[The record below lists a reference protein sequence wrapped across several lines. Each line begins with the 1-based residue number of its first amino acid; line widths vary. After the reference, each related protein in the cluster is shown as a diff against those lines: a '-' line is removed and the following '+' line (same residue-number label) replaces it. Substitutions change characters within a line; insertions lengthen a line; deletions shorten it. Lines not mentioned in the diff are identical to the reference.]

1 MNGFRAVCFVA
12 LSVLVAGCSSS
23 ERVKG
28 SGNVISENRTV
39 SDFDS
44 VALAGSGHLELEQNG
59 TESLSIS
66 ADDNILPLLT
76 SEVRGHQLVLRVKS
90 GYNLSPSKPIV
101 FKVGSK
107 SLKGI
112 SCAGDT
118 TSDLKGLHT
127 EELKLEI
134 AGSGDMSA
142 EGSADRQEVSIA
154 GSGKYLGGGLK
165 SRDAKISIAGS
176 GDAVLTVSDSLDVN
190 IAGSGSIKYFGDPKI
205 KQSVVGS
212 GSITKQ

>member
-1 MNGFRAVCFVA
+1 MNWFRAVAFVA
-12 LSVLVAGCSSS
+12 LCVLVAGCGST

-39 SDFDS
+39 IEYDS
-44 VALAGSGHLELEQNG
+44 IALNGTGHLEVDQNG

-66 ADDNILPLLT
+66 ADDNLLPLLV
-76 SEVRGHQLVLRVKS
+76 SEVKGNQLVLSVKS
-90 GYNLSPSKPIV
+90 GYNLNPSKPIV
-101 FKVGSK
+101 FKVGAK
-107 SLKGI
+107 NLKGI

-118 TSDLKGLHT
+118 TAVLKGLHT

-134 AGSGDMSA
+134 AGSGDISA
-142 EGSADRQEVSIA
+142 EGAADRQDISIA

-165 SRDAKISIAGS
+165 SKEAKINIAGS
-176 GDAVLTVSDSLDVN
+176 GDAVLAVSDLLEIS
-190 IAGSGSIKYFGDPKI
+190 IAGSGSIKYFGDPKV
-205 KQSVVGS
+205 KQNVVGS